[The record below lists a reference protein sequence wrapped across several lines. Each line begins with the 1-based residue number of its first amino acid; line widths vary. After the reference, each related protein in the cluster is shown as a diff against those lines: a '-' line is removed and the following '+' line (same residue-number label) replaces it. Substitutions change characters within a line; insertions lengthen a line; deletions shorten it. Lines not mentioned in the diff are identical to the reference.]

1 MRISAFG
8 LILFFVSLNVSLYL
22 INETAILPSFS
33 QSPYETPQNIQ
44 TKLVHLDLSAENLI
58 IGIVAAATS
67 GLIGLITG
75 HLLFGGTVALIF
87 LALDILF
94 PMIKWVVFGLPE
106 FMRQMGVPEILYV
119 SVTAL
124 MSLVWFWFLVG
135 LIVQRPLEE

>member
-1 MRISAFG
+1 LRISAFG
-8 LILFFVSLNVSLYL
+8 LILFFVSLNISLYL
-22 INETAILPSFS
+22 INETAILPSYS
-33 QSPYETPQNIQ
+33 QSPYESPQNIQ
-44 TKLVHLDLSAENLI
+44 AKLVHLDLSAENLM
-58 IGIVAAATS
+58 IGIVAAAAS

-87 LALDILF
+87 LAMDILF
-94 PMIKWVVFGLPE
+94 PIVKWVVFGLPE